1 PGHRV
6 LINGAGG
13 GLGTLAVQIVKA
25 FGGVVTGVDSTDKLD
40 MIRSLG
46 ADHVI
51 DYTKEDFTRLG
62 QRYDYILDIP
72 GNHSLK
78 ECLRALEPDGT
89 YVLIGHDGYGTTT
102 NRWVG
107 GVPRMLSLMARSLVT
122 KQLPSPSFAMPS
134 KQESL
139 MTLSE
144 LLETGKLT
152 PVIDRTYPLAEVPE
166 AIRYLE
172 SGQARGKIII
182 TMEHADTK
190 VTGEVRH
197 PAIG

>member
-1 PGHRV
+1 MFGGITARAFLDKATMTPGATV
-6 LINGAGG
+6 LVNGASGAVG
-13 GLGTLAVQIVKA
+13 SAAVQLAQLAGARVTA
-25 FGGVVTGVDSTDKLD
+25 VTSGGNAELV
-40 MIRSLG
+40 RSLG

-107 GVPRMLSLMARSLVT
+107 GVPRMLSSSSRSISV
-122 KQLPSPSFAMPS
+122 SSS
-134 KQESL
+134 CSSL
-139 MTLSE
+139 
-144 LLETGKLT
+144 
-152 PVIDRTYPLAEVPE
+152 R
-166 AIRYLE
+166 
-172 SGQARGKIII
+172 
-182 TMEHADTK
+182 
-190 VTGEVRH
+190 
-197 PAIG
+197 